1 MHPDINLS
9 IASHTAT
16 GSLNIKMKTGLALVS
31 LSLILLFLALF
42 NQIQHPAL
50 LIIFFIS
57 TVAGSLLY
65 TNGLYGNTTAGIKN
79 NGVMFKS
86 II

>member
-1 MHPDINLS
+1 
-9 IASHTAT
+9 
-16 GSLNIKMKTGLALVS
+16 
-31 LSLILLFLALF
+31 F
-42 NQIQHPAL
+42 L

-65 TNGLYGNTTAGIKN
+65 TNGLYANTTAGIKN

-86 II
+86 ISSRGAIAWVLGVALTALYILLYWYPQLLGLHDKANTGLIGFFDP